1 MCKMNMNREYTLL
14 TILNMFE
21 TEIFTSTPTS
31 NVNQKS
37 NSLPSSLLIDPEK
50 DVILTQQADITREAR
65 LPLFSLSRGKSA
77 MKLHSLFHILMQF
90 HLPSLCEHLD
100 GVYDS
105 WWKPYSY
112 PIEKQDD
119 YVTVKINDLIHLQNT
134 VPGRDPYKEEEK
146 EGFIPT
152 AWLLSGFMNPDIVN
166 ETDAWSSLITE
177 QLLDRLVIEGNC
189 SFTLFFLM
197 GLLNRKKTEL
207 MSVEAKEEL
216 FDSLLMIPWG
226 VIECDVPTIMSD
238 ACSFQETTPL
248 SVIYGLCGV
257 LSQCSPG
264 LLPPEVNGG
273 MSIWIERMTELYK
286 Q

>member
-1 MCKMNMNREYTLL
+1 MGCSRYHCYYRCNVQLLYPLCFSIDIVFAEIALLLMCKMNMNREYTLL

-119 YVTVKINDLIHLQNT
+119 YVTVKINDLIHL
-134 VPGRDPYKEEEK
+134 
-146 EGFIPT
+146 
-152 AWLLSGFMNPDIVN
+152 
-166 ETDAWSSLITE
+166 
-177 QLLDRLVIEGNC
+177 
-189 SFTLFFLM
+189 
-197 GLLNRKKTEL
+197 
-207 MSVEAKEEL
+207 
-216 FDSLLMIPWG
+216 
-226 VIECDVPTIMSD
+226 
-238 ACSFQETTPL
+238 
-248 SVIYGLCGV
+248 
-257 LSQCSPG
+257 
-264 LLPPEVNGG
+264 
-273 MSIWIERMTELYK
+273 
-286 Q
+286 